1 MLKRMGGFVIKSI
14 TKITLIT
21 LVMLLMVIGVV
32 GCAKVA
38 ETPQPAVAAWS
49 LKLTG
54 VSTEIITQE
63 EFEKG
68 ADPSCHGAE
77 CNIKVKEGVAY
88 VYSGIPL
95 WVLCGRVDD
104 EVEHGEGAFNDELAS
119 KGYNITVIGVDGYS
133 ITLSSE
139 TIARNNGII
148 LANEVDG
155 QSLSQ
160 KEAPL
165 KLVGIELKSQ
175 QMVRNVVEIR
185 LNLSE

>member
-1 MLKRMGGFVIKSI
+1 MIKSI
-14 TKITLIT
+14 TKIALIT

-68 ADPSCHGAE
+68 ADSSCHGVE
-77 CNIKVKEGVAY
+77 CSIEYDDGTVHI
-88 VYSGIPL
+88 YSGIPL
-95 WVLCGRVDD
+95 WLLCGRVDD
-104 EVEHGEGAFNDELAS
+104 EVEHKKGAFNDELAS
-119 KGYNITVIGVDGYS
+119 KGYNIIVIGADGYS
-133 ITLSSE
+133 ITLSSK
-139 TIARNNGII
+139 TVARNDGII
-148 LANEVDG
+148 LADEVDG

-165 KLVGIELKSQ
+165 KLVAIELKSQ
-175 QMVRNVVEIR
+175 QMVRNVVEIH
-185 LNLSE
+185 LDLSE

>member
-1 MLKRMGGFVIKSI
+1 MIKSI
-14 TKITLIT
+14 TKIGLII
-21 LVMLLMVIGVV
+21 LVAALVIGMV
-32 GCAKVA
+32 GCAG
-38 ETPQPAVAAWS
+38 ETPQPAAAAWS

-68 ADPSCHGAE
+68 ADPGCHGAE
-77 CNIKVKEGVAY
+77 CNINAKEGVAY

-95 WVLCGRVDD
+95 WVICGRVDD
-104 EVEHGEGAFNDELAS
+104 EIEHGKGAFNDELAN
-119 KGYNITVIGVDGYS
+119 KGYDITVIGVDGYS

>member
-1 MLKRMGGFVIKSI
+1 M
-14 TKITLIT
+14 TKIALIT
-21 LVMLLMVIGVV
+21 LVMVLMVIGMV
-32 GCAKVA
+32 GCAKGA
-38 ETPQPAVAAWS
+38 ETPQSAIMVWS

-68 ADPSCHGAE
+68 AAPSCHGAE

-104 EVEHGEGAFNDELAS
+104 EVEHGKGAFNDELANR
-119 KGYNITVIGVDGYS
+119 GYDITVVGADGYS
-133 ITLSSE
+133 ITLSSKI
-139 TIARNNGII
+139 IAKNNDII

-165 KLVGIELKSQ
+165 KLVGAEFKTS
-175 QMVRNVVEIR
+175 QMVKNVAEIQ
-185 LNLSE
+185 LDLSE